1 MSANDSPLSE
11 GCPMHLSTA
20 VALCAL
26 AVLGGGAATAPSAQ
40 HPDLSGRWTFNAAQS
55 DNPRDMLQGRD
66 SAGDESRGGR
76 GGGRYPGKGGGRGG
90 VCGGGGVGRRRG
102 GGGRG
107 GLSGEERP
115 RGDPAQAGAVG
126 TPPPPTNRPDPS

>member
-26 AVLGGGAATAPSAQ
+26 VVLGGGAATPPSAQ
-40 HPDLSGRWTFNAAQS
+40 HPDLSGQWTFNAAQS

-66 SAGDESRGGR
+66 GAGDESRGGR
-76 GGGRYPGKGGGRGG
+76 GGGGYPGMGGGRGG
-90 VCGGGGVGRRRG
+90 FGGRGGVGRGGGGG

-107 GLSGEERP
+107 GG
-115 RGDPAQAGAVG
+115 GGGGGGGGHGAA
-126 TPPPPTNRPDPS
+126 